1 MSKNMSKSDKAKV
14 NLLPP
19 LDRYSSRQEWED
31 ACWQKILKSEDFL
44 KLLTTRNE
52 RHNLVMRAAIIDAI
66 NSGKKYREIA
76 EELWLSPQTV
86 STIKKATK
94 ENNYR
99 SYRERGKTERK
110 KKVYSAGPISRRR
123 KHRGRAVRTK
133 YGTVYLPY

>member
-1 MSKNMSKSDKAKV
+1 M
-14 NLLPP
+14 
-19 LDRYSSRQEWED
+19 
-31 ACWQKILKSEDFL
+31 

-123 KHRGRAVRTK
+123 KHRGRAVRAK